1 MNLRSKLGALVL
13 LMLVTQG
20 TAAELAAFHE
30 TPVAFWDLA
39 GPSACEVALS
49 VAGRVVAT
57 ARSAAGL
64 GGAK

>member
-1 MNLRSKLGALVL
+1 LIDLRHRVQNGRALAAAA
-13 LMLVTQG
+13 
-20 TAAELAAFHE
+20 AAELAAFHE